1 MIILLETNSI
11 QQISFIPREMTAY
24 SLNIRN
30 ESTEETTVLTPS
42 FYKNDYYYTCSAVFE
57 LKENHFYNLEVKNLA
72 GNTIYLDKIFCKS
85 QNPSSYPTANPTN
98 TIIYEQ

>member
-1 MIILLETNSI
+1 MIILLETNQS

-24 SLNIRN
+24 LLKVKN
-30 ESTEETTVLTPS
+30 ETTEVVQTITPS
-42 FYKNDYYYTCSAVFE
+42 FYKNDYYYTCSAVFN
-57 LKENHFYNLEVKNLA
+57 LKENHFYNLEVQDVNEKV
-72 GNTIYLDKIFCKS
+72 IYLDKIFCKS